1 MNSILLADG
10 LSKDYGPFRAL
21 DSLQLRIAPGEV
33 FGLLGPNGSGKST
46 AIRLMLGFLKPTAG
60 LVRLA
65 GLDPWTQG
73 VEVRR
78 RVTYL
83 PGELRLYENMTGR
96 ELIRFLMQLRRES
109 PAIADVEPLAQTL
122 DIDLDR
128 PLNQMSSGMKRKVAL
143 LAVLT
148 PDVPMIILDEPT
160 NTLDPVMRDQ
170 LLLML
175 QKAKDRGQSVL
186 FSSHVL
192 NEVERVCDRV
202 GILHAGKLVHLQ
214 SMSELH
220 EGRFVRAR
228 FSQRPLTGPEGTAI
242 PADAWRADGTL
253 EMTYRGP
260 LADLLKWLQQQAVQ
274 DVALEPLG
282 LGPIYRRF
290 HGAES

>member
-1 MNSILLADG
+1 MSNRSRKR
-10 LSKDYGPFRAL
+10 S
-21 DSLQLRIAPGEV
+21 
-33 FGLLGPNGSGKST
+33 N
-46 AIRLMLGFLKPTAG
+46 
-60 LVRLA
+60 
-65 GLDPWTQG
+65 
-73 VEVRR
+73 
-78 RVTYL
+78 
-83 PGELRLYENMTGR
+83 
-96 ELIRFLMQLRRES
+96 
-109 PAIADVEPLAQTL
+109 
-122 DIDLDR
+122 IDLDR

-220 EGRFVRAR
+220 EGASCV
-228 FSQRPLTGPEGTAI
+228 
-242 PADAWRADGTL
+242 PA
-253 EMTYRGP
+253 
-260 LADLLKWLQQQAVQ
+260 
-274 DVALEPLG
+274 
-282 LGPIYRRF
+282 F
-290 HGAES
+290 HSVL